1 LQTADN
7 KPNTNFTCTGLQ
19 ATNRV
24 IIRAALKTWRL
35 FADCFLACNLVCM
48 LLYYYMKNKLFSPR
62 SNYNVPNIHTNNN
75 SNSSPGP
82 LITFSKLLLQI
93 LIVSLV
99 LLVVPGCASTKR
111 LFNVSNIDITLK
123 AAKDVNIDNN
133 GIPTPIAVKFYEL
146 TEIKDFRSADF
157 ATIYNDEQSSF
168 GKYIVKRDEFELKPG
183 EEREIDR
190 VAKRNTRYIGIV
202 AAYNDVDNAKWR
214 TIISIRKDGTDLVVH
229 LGKTGMW
236 ASKY

>member
-1 LQTADN
+1 
-7 KPNTNFTCTGLQ
+7 
-19 ATNRV
+19 
-24 IIRAALKTWRL
+24 
-35 FADCFLACNLVCM
+35 
-48 LLYYYMKNKLFSPR
+48 
-62 SNYNVPNIHTNNN
+62 VPNIHTNNN

-82 LITFSKLLLQI
+82 LTTFSKLLSQI

-133 GIPTPIAVKFYEL
+133 GTPTPIVVKFYEL

-157 ATIYNDEQSSF
+157 ATIYNDGQSSF